1 MAIDKSINVLGTKLK
16 ICSCKPLT
24 GYYRDGFC
32 NTSDNDL
39 GMHTVC
45 VIATKEFLEYSKSV
59 GNDLTTDNPSY
70 NFIGLNPGDK
80 WCLCANRWKQAEK
93 ANCAPPVILES
104 THYKTLKV
112 VDIYILQKYSIN

>member
-59 GNDLTTDNPSY
+59 GNDLSTDNPSY
-70 NFIGLNPGDK
+70 NFIGLKPGDK
-80 WCLCANRWKQAEK
+80 WCVCALRWKEAFDD
-93 ANCAPPVILES
+93 NIAPPVKINS
-104 THYKTLKV
+104 THLKTLE
-112 VDIYILQKYSIN
+112 YIDYIDLINNSI